1 MTAFYI
7 ALKVCALLAIII
19 IPLLGPKKKKT
30 PSPDGLSDLS
40 VNENG
45 FLEVYTADNI
55 THQPVQK
62 HH

>member
-19 IPLLGPKKKKT
+19 LPLFGPKKKKT
-30 PSPDGLSDLS
+30 PSPQSLGDLS

-45 FLEVYTADNI
+45 FLEANTVDNI
-55 THQPVQK
+55 EHRPVQK
-62 HH
+62 HY

>member
-7 ALKVCALLAIII
+7 VLKVSALLAIII
-19 IPLLGPKKKKT
+19 FPLFGPKQKKT
-30 PSPDGLSDLS
+30 PSPQGLSDLS

-45 FLEVYTADNI
+45 FLEAYTADDI